1 MSIVRLTTC
10 NNVIEANLLKDLLEN
25 EGIECFLTN
34 ENITNLMP
42 GHANMFGAGIQI
54 MINASDGKRAV
65 ELISQQGAEKIACP
79 NCGSENIAVGLGINK
94 FKKIAIVILSLL
106 FAIPFNNI
114 HTTYFCK
121 QCKKEFKT

>member
-1 MSIVRLTTC
+1 MPIVKLTTC
-10 NNVIEANLLKDLLEN
+10 HNSFEANMIKDLLEN

-34 ENITNLMP
+34 EHMTNLKP
-42 GHANMFGAGIQI
+42 GHNRMLGAGIQI
-54 MINASDGKRAV
+54 MINASDGKSAV

-79 NCGSENIAVGLGINK
+79 NCSSENITVGHGINK
-94 FKKIAIVILSLL
+94 LKKIGIVILSLM
-106 FAIPFNNI
+106 FAIPFHNM